1 MKLTRNQ
8 RRQIK
13 KLAPHLGRIADAD
26 RLFFEQHPDRR
37 HRIRFA
43 SEVEIAQREIV
54 SGEVMIPPPGFR
66 HFVIVRKIAPGRRLR
81 LFVTNFEGA
90 ETGLDV
96 PEDLADVIF
105 DTAATPQVREI
116 EAALRPAL
124 PEEGGAA

>member
-8 RRQIK
+8 RRQMK

-26 RLFFEQHPDRR
+26 RVFFEQHPDRR

-43 SEVEIAQREIV
+43 SEVEIAQHEIL
-54 SGEVMIPPPGFR
+54 SGKLMRLPQGHR
-66 HFVIVRKIAPGRRLR
+66 HFVIVRFAPGRRLR
-81 LFVTNFEGA
+81 LFVTNHEGA

-105 DTAATPQVREI
+105 DTASTPQVRKI
-116 EAALRPAL
+116 EAALRAASPN
-124 PEEGGAA
+124 EGGAA

>member
-54 SGEVMIPPPGFR
+54 SGEVMTLLPGFR
-66 HFVIVRKIAPGRRLR
+66 HFVIVRNVTPGRRLR
-81 LFVTNFEGA
+81 LFVTNA
-90 ETGLDV
+90 EDAGTDV
-96 PEDLADVIF
+96 PEDLADVLF
-105 DTAATPQVREI
+105 DMVAAPQVREI
-116 EAALRPAL
+116 KAALRAVSSG
-124 PEEGGAA
+124 EGGAA